1 MKYRYIFPF
10 ILFFVTLSCY
20 TQNNA
25 VFVSQEL
32 PETVESG
39 QEYSIS
45 VTFKNTGNTT
55 WTVDKFKLG
64 TQRPQDNTIW
74 TGASRITL
82 GQDVPP
88 GEEAVFSITITA
100 PSDTGYYAIQW
111 RMVEEGVGWFGES
124 SDAAFYPLGLKV
136 ADRIPE
142 SPYPVSY
149 TPEKLYVIND
159 WGWPESK
166 RFTTITL
173 QGLIARYG
181 KSMIYNESGAGHMIW
196 MDDLVDKNYV
206 VEDKSF
212 YDDFEGLVTFFKDAF
227 DGYILCDLKDNSSNV
242 AVSLCS
248 QFNAIA
254 VNPENAALMES
265 LGKPMLLDVR
275 GKDESWL
282 LSSEYINK
290 LSKSVACLQNE
301 DKCMFLSDYAVF
313 ANAFQ
318 FYEPDI
324 NSPVITDGFGRMDDN
339 KIVLGWGP
347 DEEHTIRKVSENSLY
362 MNAADWTENI
372 PVLSN
377 FEVKLEQHTYA
388 TEINEAED
396 VHTVC
401 FLVSDG
407 DNYDWLLNEFYARP
421 EAYGSP
427 NRGQVSIGWTISP
440 AMCELA
446 PTVMQFFYDKA
457 TNTPEVKDFFI
468 GSSSGIGYM
477 NPDIFPDLQASV
489 ELTNDFFAKADLNIL
504 NIIGTQYREEDMM
517 KFLTQDNIDAIFYY
531 DYANY
536 AGRGGAIYIVNDKP
550 VVTARYRMWDGFD
563 DAVSV
568 AKKLNKQSTD
578 AYSSDGYSL
587 IAVHSWSFNNYVVD
601 EINSCV
607 SKLNDNV
614 IVVTPDEFI
623 KRIKRKLGIKT
634 PIDDFN
640 VYPNPCSSDETVHID
655 REFNDDDNL
664 TVYSVTGAKIFEKH
678 FNTKTIGFSFIPE
691 KMGMRKAVYLI
702 VLRNG
707 KEQNTKKLVV
717 K

>member
-1 MKYRYIFPF
+1 MMFLMSLGLYAQNDALF
-10 ILFFVTLSCY
+10 I
-20 TQNNA
+20 
-25 VFVSQEL
+25 SQDL
-32 PETVESG
+32 PESVEAG
-39 QEYSIS
+39 QEYDIT

-55 WTVDKFKLG
+55 WTTDAYKLG
-64 TQRPQDNTIW
+64 TQKPLDNALW
-74 TGASRITL
+74 TGTSRIEL
-82 GQDVPP
+82 PGNINP
-88 GEEAVFSITITA
+88 GEEVTFNISIKA
-100 PSDTGYYAIQW
+100 PLDTGYYAIQW
-111 RMVEEGVGWFGES
+111 RMLQGDTEWFGET
-124 SDAAFYPLGLKV
+124 SDVVYYPVGLNVAA
-136 ADRIPE
+136 RIPD
-142 SPYPVSY
+142 SPYPVSF
-149 TPEKLYVIND
+149 TPEKIYVIND
-159 WGWPESK
+159 WGWGDAK

-173 QGLIARYG
+173 QGHAARSG
-181 KSMIYNESGAGHMIW
+181 KSMIYNESGTGHMLW
-196 MDDLVDKNYV
+196 VDDLVEKHYV
-206 VEDKSF
+206 TEDKSF
-212 YDDFEGLVTFFKDAF
+212 YDDFEGLVTHFKDLF

-248 QFNAIA
+248 QLNAIA
-254 VNPENAALMES
+254 VTPDNVALMEA
-265 LGKPMLLDVR
+265 LDKPMLLDVR
-275 GKDESWL
+275 GKDESWVL
-282 LSSEYINK
+282 GSEYGKK

-301 DKCMFLSDYAVF
+301 EKCMFLSDYAVF

-318 FYEPDI
+318 FFDQDI
-324 NSPVITDGFGRMDDN
+324 NSSFITDAFSRMDSN

-362 MNAADWTENI
+362 LNAADWTENI

-377 FEVKLEQHTYA
+377 FEVQLKQHTHA

-407 DNYDWLLNEFYARP
+407 DNYDWLLNEFYTKP

-427 NRGQVSIGWTISP
+427 NRGKVSIGWTISP

-477 NPDIFPDLQASV
+477 NPDIFPDLQSSV
-489 ELTNDFFAKADLNIL
+489 ELTNAFFAKADLNIL
-504 NIIGTQYREEDMM
+504 NIIGTEYREEDMM
-517 KFLTQDNIDAIFYY
+517 KYLTQDNIDAIFYY

-536 AGRGGAIYIVNDKP
+536 AGRNGAIYIVNDKP

-563 DAVSV
+563 DAASV
-568 AKKLNKQSTD
+568 AEKLNKQSTD
-578 AYSSDGYSL
+578 AFSADGYSL

-607 SKLNDNV
+607 SQLNDNV

-623 KRIKRKLGIKT
+623 KRIKKKLGIKT
-634 PIDDFN
+634 PIDEFN
-640 VYPNPCSSDETVHID
+640 VYPNPCSSDEVVHID
-655 REFNDDDNL
+655 REFNDDDEL
-664 TVYSVTGAKIFEKH
+664 YIYSISGAKIFEQK

-691 KMGMRKAVYLI
+691 KMGMRKAVYLL

-707 KEQNTKKLVV
+707 KEQNTRKLVV

>member
-1 MKYRYIFPF
+1 MDFRYILSLL
-10 ILFFVTLSCY
+10 LFLVSLGTY
-20 TQNNA
+20 AQNNA
-25 VFVSQEL
+25 LFISQDL
-32 PETVESG
+32 PETVEAG

-45 VTFKNTGNTT
+45 VTYKNTGSTT
-55 WTVDKFKLG
+55 WTTDNYHLG
-64 TQRPQDNTIW
+64 TQRPIDNTTW
-74 TGASRITL
+74 VTTNRIPLPQNTA
-82 GQDVPP
+82 P
-88 GEEAVFSITITA
+88 GEEAVFNITIKA

-111 RMVEEGVGWFGES
+111 RMIEANTKWFGGA
-124 SDAAFYPLGLKV
+124 SDVVYYPIKLSV

-149 TPEKLYVIND
+149 TPTKLYVIND
-159 WGWPESK
+159 WGWTESK

-181 KSMIYNESGAGHMIW
+181 KGMIYNESGAGHLIW
-196 MDDLVDKNYV
+196 IDDLVNNNYV
-206 VEDKSF
+206 TEDKSF

-248 QFNAIA
+248 KMNAIA
-254 VNPENAALMES
+254 VNPDNVALMES
-265 LGKPMLLDVR
+265 LNKPMLLDVR
-275 GKDESWL
+275 GKDENWL
-282 LSSEYINK
+282 LTSEYIND
-290 LSKSVACLQNE
+290 LSKDVACLQNE

-313 ANAFQ
+313 SNAFQ
-318 FYEPDI
+318 FYDQDI
-324 NSPVITDGFGRMDDN
+324 NSPIINDAFSRMDSN

-377 FEVKLEQHTYA
+377 FEVQLQQHTY
-388 TEINEAED
+388 TTDINDENN

-407 DNYDWLLNEFYARP
+407 DNYDWLLNEFYAKP

-427 NRGQVSIGWTISP
+427 NRGKVSIGWTISP

-477 NPDIFPDLQASV
+477 NPDIFPDLQSSV
-489 ELTNDFFAKADLNIL
+489 ELTNAFFAKADLNIL

-517 KFLTQDNIDAIFYY
+517 KFLSQDNIDAIFYY

-536 AGRGGAIYIVNDKP
+536 AGRKGAIYIVNDKP

-563 DAVSV
+563 DAASV
-568 AKKLNKQSTD
+568 AEKLNKQSTD

-607 SKLNDNV
+607 SQLNDNI

-623 KRIKRKLGIKT
+623 KRIKKKLGLKT

-655 REFNDDDNL
+655 REFNDDDKI
-664 TVYSVTGAKIFEKH
+664 TVYSVTGEKIFEKQ
-678 FNTKTIGFSFIPE
+678 FKTKTVGFSFIPE